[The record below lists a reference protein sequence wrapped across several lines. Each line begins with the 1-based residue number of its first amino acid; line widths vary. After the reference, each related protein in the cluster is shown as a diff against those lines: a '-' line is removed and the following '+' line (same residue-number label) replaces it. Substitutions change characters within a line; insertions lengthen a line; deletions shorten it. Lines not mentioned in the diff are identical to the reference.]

1 MPEFSKWLRNVWERR
16 PPEQCVY
23 VGDHPV
29 NDIEGA
35 AAAGMNTIWIRVNQ
49 PWREG
54 LSARPLRTIERLDEL
69 LTFI

>member
-1 MPEFSKWLRNVWERR
+1 MAAKRLGAA
-16 PPEQCVY
+16 PEQCVY

-35 AAAGMNTIWIRVNQ
+35 AAIGMNTIWIRVNQ

-69 LTFI
+69 LTFF